1 MKTNVCR
8 GAIYAAI
15 LGVLVTGQAYAA
27 YGYFTRDD
35 YEDEVNRCID
45 LLRPALSAK
54 DGDRVIYEIQEIEL
68 RGPWYQFEISAT
80 VVDAGGV
87 TTVDGFRVGCKANRW
102 VERAELAARDNGREL
117 DTAPG
122 LLALDR

>member
-1 MKTNVCR
+1 MNTNVCR
-8 GAIYAAI
+8 GAMYTAI

-27 YGYFTRDD
+27 YGYFTRQD

-54 DGDRVIYEIQEIEL
+54 DGDRVIYDIQEIEL

-80 VVDAGGV
+80 VIDAGGV

-102 VERAELAARDNGREL
+102 VESAKLAERENDRQL
-117 DTAPG
+117 NASLE